1 MAYFPLF
8 IDIKEKK
15 CLVIG
20 GGKVAKRK
28 VDTLLM
34 YDAHVHVVSPEICRE
49 IREALGGEVHEG
61 CICREAVL
69 SPPEMEE
76 EIRESVL
83 VVAATGSRETNHQVS
98 EICHRL
104 GIPVNVVDAPL
115 ECTFLFPAVV
125 KKGEISIG
133 INTGGSSPIVS
144 SVIRRETEENV
155 PDYYA
160 DIALQ
165 LGELKSRLK
174 KTVPEVALRRHY
186 LKKAAAMA
194 FIERRTLYKE
204 ELQEILKEDTG
215 NKT

>member
-115 ECTFLFPAVV
+115 ECTF
-125 KKGEISIG
+125 
-133 INTGGSSPIVS
+133 PIVS
-144 SVIRRETEENV
+144 SVIRREAEENV

-204 ELQEILKEDTG
+204 ELQEILKEETG

>member
-1 MAYFPLF
+1 
-8 IDIKEKK
+8 
-15 CLVIG
+15 
-20 GGKVAKRK
+20 
-28 VDTLLM
+28 
-34 YDAHVHVVSPEICRE
+34 
-49 IREALGGEVHEG
+49 
-61 CICREAVL
+61 
-69 SPPEMEE
+69 MEE
-76 EIRESVL
+76 EIRDSVL
-83 VVAATGSRETNHQVS
+83 VVAATGSREINHQVS
-98 EICHRL
+98 GICRRL

-194 FIERRTLYKE
+194 FIERRTLHKE
-204 ELQEILKEDTG
+204 ELQEILKEETG